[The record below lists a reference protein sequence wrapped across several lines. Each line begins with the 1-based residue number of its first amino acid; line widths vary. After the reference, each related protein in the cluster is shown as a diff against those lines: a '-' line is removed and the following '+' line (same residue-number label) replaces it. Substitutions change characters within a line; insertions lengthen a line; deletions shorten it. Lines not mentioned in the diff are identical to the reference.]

1 MGPYYNFLLLVFT
14 HGRSSRFHLENL
26 ERGKFKDLIDECLA
40 QKYIMVCGK
49 NKSGDALYSI
59 TSKGRQIIDGQK

>member
-1 MGPYYNFLLLVFT
+1 MSPYYNFLFLVLA
-14 HGRSSRFHLENL
+14 HGQSTRFHLESL
-26 ERGKFKDLIDECLA
+26 ERGKFRDLIDECIA